1 MRVYTIT
8 AEDSEL
14 ASEEIFSF
22 LGFLDVRFRHYDY
35 LRGRLNGMKVINEI
49 LKARNN
55 KDLKDNH
62 LPLNIEPLNISAV
75 QAELKTL
82 NLGQATV
89 SDVKRSVRE
98 ALYERTKDRVY
109 LYLDNLGMNSFL
121 QIALFNFF
129 IKNKIKGYL
138 ALNGQERGAPGKR
151 R

>member
-1 MRVYTIT
+1 MTPVQQLYCLIAT
-8 AEDSEL
+8 
-14 ASEEIFSF
+14 
-22 LGFLDVRFRHYDY
+22 LG
-35 LRGRLNGMKVINEI
+35 
-49 LKARNN
+49 
-55 KDLKDNH
+55 
-62 LPLNIEPLNISAV
+62 NISAV

-129 IKNKIKGYL
+129 IKGKIKGYL
-138 ALNGQERGAPGKR
+138 ALNGEERGAPGKR